1 MGGHN
6 NASLS
11 TPLFGFPEHR
21 QFHSEAASQE
31 NDPDKV
37 IKLRL

>member
-11 TPLFGFPEHR
+11 TPLFWFPEHR

-31 NDPDKV
+31 NDLSED
-37 IKLRL
+37 IKLRQ